1 MKFYELKGYK
11 FLGKITVED
20 WEIEAEK
27 YKPLFV
33 KDIPDSSL
41 DTLSKFSAV
50 VEPSGEMILS
60 AMMYACMATSILLL
74 SSNL

>member
-27 YKPLFV
+27 Y
-33 KDIPDSSL
+33 
-41 DTLSKFSAV
+41 
-50 VEPSGEMILS
+50 
-60 AMMYACMATSILLL
+60 
-74 SSNL
+74 NL